1 MDSAIIAPQLQIQ
14 KPNLISRAI
23 WIMLYPIKSCR
34 LPRACILI
42 QVVAWNAR
50 SCDSIISS
58 LGQAKRNIAKK
69 RFFQTSLSAK
79 SCQCE
84 TRKEFKTQDI
94 GDILACFRTPIMH
107 IRARCMIYDLFE
119 LGDICKVTC
128 EGSSLPQR
136 HKKKT
141 GDLTV
146 LSCIP
151 QTPKIVYDRLMETDG
166 SITHILHEYT
176 QNHPREEIPTQ
187 LRSRAPRR
195 FVPPQRHCLTVGE
208 TCLTQIGKD
217 RLTQHISG
225 CVT

>member
-1 MDSAIIAPQLQIQ
+1 MILS
-14 KPNLISRAI
+14 SRALARPGATLLRNVFFKQVSLQNHANVRRERNSKHRTLETS
-23 WIMLYPIKSCR
+23 WPVLEHR
-34 LPRACILI
+34 LRTYAQDVWYTIYLN
-42 QVVAWNAR
+42 W
-50 SCDSIISS
+50 
-58 LGQAKRNIAKK
+58 G
-69 RFFQTSLSAK
+69 TSAK
-79 SCQCE
+79 WLVKALHCLNA
-84 TRKEFKTQDI
+84 TR
-94 GDILACFRTPIMH
+94 
-107 IRARCMIYDLFE
+107 
-119 LGDICKVTC
+119 
-128 EGSSLPQR
+128 
-136 HKKKT
+136 KKT

-176 QNHPREEIPTQ
+176 QNHPREDIPTQ

-217 RLTQHISG
+217 RLTQHING

>member
-1 MDSAIIAPQLQIQ
+1 M
-14 KPNLISRAI
+14 
-23 WIMLYPIKSCR
+23 
-34 LPRACILI
+34 ILSSPALATPGATFLRNVFFK
-42 QVVAWNAR
+42 QVSQQNHANVGR
-50 SCDSIISS
+50 
-58 LGQAKRNIAKK
+58 
-69 RFFQTSLSAK
+69 
-79 SCQCE
+79 E
-84 TRKEFKTQDI
+84 EFKTQDI
-94 GDILACFRTPIMH
+94 GDILACFGTPIAH

-119 LGDICKVTC
+119 LGGICSVTC

-151 QTPKIVYDRLMETDG
+151 QTQKNVYDGLSMETGG
-166 SITHILHEYT
+166 STTHILHEYT
-176 QNHPREEIPTQ
+176 QNHPREDIPTQ

-217 RLTQHISG
+217 RLTQHING
-225 CVT
+225 YVK